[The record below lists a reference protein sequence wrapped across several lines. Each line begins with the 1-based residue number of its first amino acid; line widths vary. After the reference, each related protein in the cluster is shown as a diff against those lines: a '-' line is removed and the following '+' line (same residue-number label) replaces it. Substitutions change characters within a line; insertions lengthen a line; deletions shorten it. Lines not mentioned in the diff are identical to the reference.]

1 MKHNF
6 SASNIPT
13 IPSKAYQN
21 TTKVYQFDKMAFHL
35 FLKSFLVPPC
45 LNSRVFIVSVS
56 PMLPQTCCQDA
67 KGPLGSSASACS
79 WTCLIPTHSPSH
91 LQPSSFPPW
100 WGLWDSTL
108 PPRPQRA
115 PQAITDLQ
123 PLPQWTT
130 PLAAP
135 WCLCPWQPCLN
146 PVQRHVSK
154 NKYLLLKWPLLS
166 MKDSRELQCHFRALR
181 NLAKHQCFGLLTQD
195 IPLVS
200 QGKRGKTKTLPA
212 VIYWD
217 TWQQAYSS
225 FGISA
230 YIELLHPFF

>member
-13 IPSKAYQN
+13 ILSKAYQN

-35 FLKSFLVPPC
+35 FLKSFLLPPC

-56 PMLPQTCCQDA
+56 PTLPQTCCQGA

-108 PPRPQRA
+108 PQGHSPHHRLSLTSSPF
-115 PQAITDLQ
+115 PSEQ
-123 PLPQWTT
+123 PLSLHLDAFVHDSHVWIQSRGMFLEISIFCLSDHYY
-130 PLAAP
+130 PLKIPENCNAISELSEILP
-135 WCLCPWQPCLN
+135 NISVLVFWLKTFLLCPRARGAGQRLCL
-146 PVQRHVSK
+146 Q
-154 NKYLLLKWPLLS
+154 
-166 MKDSRELQCHFRALR
+166 
-181 NLAKHQCFGLLTQD
+181 
-195 IPLVS
+195 
-200 QGKRGKTKTLPA
+200 
-212 VIYWD
+212 
-217 TWQQAYSS
+217 
-225 FGISA
+225 
-230 YIELLHPFF
+230 